1 MRYPPGPTN
10 FNAWCGFTWRHAVGQ
25 LSYPLQFTTDL
36 AERYGDLVFYRLF
49 IHRAYQVNHPDLV
62 REVLV
67 TKAASF
73 VKQARQRGLIQR
85 IAGTG
90 ILTTDGP
97 EWVRKRRM
105 MLPAFQ
111 SSIGQRL
118 AETTV
123 EETQRLCSSWPERGE
138 IGLYRTMTDL
148 MIGAVGRSFFGIET
162 PDEATQIATALH
174 TLGECMLD
182 LDYFLVRLPG
192 WFPSLKERQRREAE
206 SVLDNYFDRAIA
218 ARRGQ
223 LGNERDLLD
232 LLLAA
237 VDREGDG
244 GRLTES
250 EVRGEARTMFFAGH
264 HTAAACL
271 TWTLYLLATHPEIR
285 QRILAEV
292 DEVLHDSPPTLADL
306 PRLEYT
312 TQVIQESMRLYP
324 PAWALFAREAIE
336 DVEIGGYTLPRGSW
350 VFMYPWVLHRD
361 RRFFPQPLEFRPERF
376 APDKIELLPTGAYIP
391 FGLGGHNCI
400 GGRIAMTA
408 VQLALPALVQQF
420 DFDLPSGAPQPELHT
435 SISLRPKQD
444 IRMIVRAR
452 QASGVPAL
460 A

>member
-25 LSYPLQFTTDL
+25 LAWPLQFTTDL
-36 AERYGDLVFYRLF
+36 AEQYGDLVFYRLF
-49 IHRAYQVNHPDLV
+49 IHRAYQVNNPDLV

-67 TKAASF
+67 TKADKF
-73 VKQARQRGLIQR
+73 VKQNRQRNLIQR

-97 EWVRKRRM
+97 DWVRKRRM

-111 SSIGQRL
+111 SQIGQRL

-123 EETQRLCSSWPERGE
+123 DEVQRLTESWPEQGE

-148 MIGAVGRSFFGIET
+148 MIRSVGRSFFGIET
-162 PDEATQIATALH
+162 QGEATQIATALH
-174 TLGECMLD
+174 ALGECLLD

-192 WFPSLKERQRREAE
+192 WFPSLKEKQRRAAEA
-206 SVLDNYFDRAIA
+206 VLENYFDRAIA

-223 LGNERDLLD
+223 ADQERDLLD

-237 VDREGDG
+237 VDREGNG
-244 GRLTES
+244 GRLTEQ
-250 EVRGEARTMFFAGH
+250 EVRNEARTMFFAGH

-271 TWTLYLLATHPEIR
+271 TWTLYLLATHPGIHR
-285 QRILAEV
+285 RLLAEV
-292 DEVLHDSPPTLADL
+292 DDVLAGGLPTLADL
-306 PRLEYT
+306 PRLTYT

-324 PAWALFAREAIE
+324 PAWALFAREATQ

-361 RRFFPQPLEFRPERF
+361 QRFFPKPLEFRPERF
-376 APDKIELLPTGAYIP
+376 APGQVEKLPTGAYIP

-400 GGRIAMTA
+400 GGRIAFTA
-408 VQLALPALVQQF
+408 VQLALPALIQHF
-420 DFDLPSGAPQPELHT
+420 NFELPENAPQPELHT

-444 IRMIVRAR
+444 IRMLVRAR
-452 QASGVPAL
+452 QRVAVPML
-460 A
+460 T